1 MYLQSP
7 LIPLEVIKKV
17 HPSFP
22 LFENDI
28 ILPLS
33 LCGSGLITS
42 KPPNCSASVYPNR
55 LLTPS
60 QVGAQDQKTHC
71 LWRPCFLTTK
81 DRLQT
86 LTAGPGLR

>member
-33 LCGSGLITS
+33 LCCSGLITS
-42 KPPNCSASVYPNR
+42 KPPKCSASVYTNH

-60 QVGAQDQKTHC
+60 QVGAQDQKETPLLEILLPHC
-71 LWRPCFLTTK
+71 
-81 DRLQT
+81 Q
-86 LTAGPGLR
+86 G

>member
-1 MYLQSP
+1 MHHYILVSDMGSDEEHPTIKDILNDTMYLQSP

-42 KPPNCSASVYPNR
+42 KPPNCSASV
-55 LLTPS
+55 
-60 QVGAQDQKTHC
+60 
-71 LWRPCFLTTK
+71 
-81 DRLQT
+81 
-86 LTAGPGLR
+86 